1 MIVNMT
7 PLTRRDALR
16 RILSAAA
23 VLGAMD
29 GIVLSEE
36 ARRIGFD
43 PDLLKKEIPWPRLM
57 TDAEKRTTV
66 ALADLILPA
75 DDLGPCA
82 SMLGVPDFIDE
93 WISAPYESQVRDR
106 DVIRP
111 GLEWLDK
118 ESNRVHGRPFAD
130 LAPALQATI
139 LDSVLVEGSPQ
150 NKAAG
155 KFFRT
160 FRDRAGAG
168 YFTTRDGWNTLGYT
182 GNVPSHEF
190 AGPPNSALRHIGL

>member
-1 MIVNMT
+1 MT
-7 PLTRRDALR
+7 PLSRRDAIR
-16 RILSAAA
+16 RILAASA
-23 VLGAMD
+23 VLGSID
-29 GIVLSEE
+29 GIVYSDE

-57 TDAEKRTTV
+57 TDAEKKAAT
-66 ALADLILPA
+66 ALADIILPA
-75 DDLGPCA
+75 DTLGPAA
-82 SMLGVPDFIDE
+82 SALGVPDFIDE
-93 WISAPYESQVRDR
+93 WISAPYDSQVKDR

-118 ESNRVHGRPFAD
+118 ESKRVNGNLFAD
-130 LAPALQATI
+130 LKPAQQTAI
-139 LDSVLVEGSPQ
+139 LDSILSEGSPQ

-168 YFTTRDGWNTLGYT
+168 YFTTQDGWKTLGYT
-182 GNVPSHEF
+182 GNLPSLEF
-190 AGPPNSALRHIGL
+190 AGPSAEAIKHIGL

>member
-1 MIVNMT
+1 MT
-7 PLTRRDALR
+7 ALSRREAIR
-16 RILSAAA
+16 RILAASA
-23 VLGAMD
+23 VLGSID
-29 GIVLSEE
+29 GIVYSDE

-57 TDAEKRTTV
+57 TDAEKKTAT
-66 ALADLILPA
+66 ALADIILPA
-75 DDLGPCA
+75 AALGPAA
-82 SMLGVPDFIDE
+82 SVVGVPDFLDE
-93 WISAPYESQVRDR
+93 WISAPYDSQVKDR

-118 ESNRVHGRPFAD
+118 ESKRVNGSAFAD
-130 LAPALQATI
+130 LKSDQQTAI
-139 LDSVLVEGSPQ
+139 LDSILTEGSPQ

-168 YFTTRDGWNTLGYT
+168 YFTTQDGWKALGYT
-182 GNVPSHEF
+182 GNLPSLEF
-190 AGPPNSALRHIGL
+190 AGPSAEALKHIGL

>member
-1 MIVNMT
+1 MT
-7 PLTRRDALR
+7 PLSRRDAIR
-16 RILSAAA
+16 RILAASA
-23 VLGAMD
+23 VLGSID
-29 GIVLSEE
+29 GIVYSDE

-57 TDAEKRTTV
+57 TDAEKKAAT
-66 ALADLILPA
+66 ALADIILPA
-75 DDLGPCA
+75 DTLGPAA
-82 SMLGVPDFIDE
+82 SALGVPDFIDE
-93 WISAPYESQVRDR
+93 WISAPYDSQVKDR

-118 ESNRVHGRPFAD
+118 ESKRVNGNLFAD
-130 LAPALQATI
+130 LKPAQQTAI
-139 LDSVLVEGSPQ
+139 LDSILIEGSPQ

-168 YFTTRDGWNTLGYT
+168 YFTTQDGWKTLGYT
-182 GNVPSHEF
+182 GNLPSLEF
-190 AGPPNSALRHIGL
+190 AGPSAEAIKHIGL

>member
-1 MIVNMT
+1 MT
-7 PLTRRDALR
+7 PLSRRDAIR
-16 RILSAAA
+16 RILAASA
-23 VLGAMD
+23 VLGSID
-29 GIVLSEE
+29 GIVYSDE

-57 TDAEKRTTV
+57 TDAEKKATT
-66 ALADLILPA
+66 ALADIILPA
-75 DDLGPCA
+75 DALGPAA
-82 SMLGVPDFIDE
+82 SALGVPDFIDE
-93 WISAPYESQVRDR
+93 WISAPYDSQVKDR

-118 ESNRVHGRPFAD
+118 ESKRVNGNLFAD
-130 LAPALQATI
+130 LKPAQQNAI
-139 LDSVLVEGSPQ
+139 LDSILIEGSPQ

-168 YFTTRDGWNTLGYT
+168 YFTTQDGWKTLGYT
-182 GNVPSHEF
+182 GNLPSPEF
-190 AGPPNSALRHIGL
+190 AGPSAEAIKHIGL